1 MHPVGMNQAVLLYLR
16 QRQAQLVDE
25 TTWLRDRLD
34 RLEVQPEDRAI
45 LDVLGRE
52 LAQVTLL
59 IEGREAPLGR
69 LH

>member
-1 MHPVGMNQAVLLYLR
+1 MNQAVLLYLR